1 MLSFFVFFC
10 VVFMFPNVSPKNK
23 KLDRRVGGCGLTNP
37 IFFSAFWNFV
47 NLIRPLRIIRKVF
60 IPRSEILQ
68 FLCLFV
74 CLFVCFFLVFL
85 LVRLFV
91 FACLFVYSLL
101 MAGSYECC
109 LLTLHRDDLMS
120 W

>member
-1 MLSFFVFFC
+1 
-10 VVFMFPNVSPKNK
+10 MFPKKIK
-23 KLDRRVGGCGLTNP
+23 KLGRGVGGWCLTNP
-37 IFFSAFWNFV
+37 IFFSD
-47 NLIRPLRIIRKVF
+47 
-60 IPRSEILQ
+60 
-68 FLCLFV
+68 
-74 CLFVCFFLVFL
+74 FL

-91 FACLFVYSLL
+91 FVCLFVYSWL